1 MKIPSFQG
9 HYYWGISKTTPKVKA
24 FSKESIN
31 RKLGI
36 FFSEN
41 DQKRILPLMY
51 FFRKN
56 YLYTNISEK
65 DFLNQLNQCKNQLEE
80 LFDFEKVIISQ
91 SNNDDEK
98 IATQIKGLRLLMES
112 IIINIQKENNLNNLP
127 LLI

>member
-1 MKIPSFQG
+1 MSD
-9 HYYWGISKTTPKVKA
+9 
-24 FSKESIN
+24 E
-31 RKLGI
+31 
-36 FFSEN
+36 
-41 DQKRILPLMY
+41 
-51 FFRKN
+51 
-56 YLYTNISEK
+56 

-91 SNNDDEK
+91 STNDDEK

>member
-1 MKIPSFQG
+1 
-9 HYYWGISKTTPKVKA
+9 
-24 FSKESIN
+24 
-31 RKLGI
+31 
-36 FFSEN
+36 
-41 DQKRILPLMY
+41 MY